1 MDPDKLP
8 APQIPR
14 GKIQAVNPSETLVLD
29 VRRHPFGLVML
40 VVETVIALA
49 GAVALILFL
58 LPSLLDQTASK
69 KSAIIAS
76 LSFFALIVV
85 VLGALFLLA
94 AAYIYK
100 ANRLICTNLSVTQ
113 VNQMGLF
120 NQKVSEIA
128 MSNVED
134 VTSLKQGIF
143 PTMFNYGTI
152 KVETAGEQNNFIF
165 PYCPDS
171 DSVAKAVL
179 DAREKFITRRNQ
191 ATTPAA
197 QPPQPPTA

>member
-197 QPPQPPTA
+197 QPPQPQTA

>member
-8 APQIPR
+8 PPQIPR

-29 VRRHPFGLVML
+29 VHRHPFGLVLL